1 MADITKC
8 AARDAPCSIKD
19 QCWRYTAPVD
29 SHRQAWNDFSV
40 EIKMMPNGICTWF
53 IKDARVK

>member
-1 MADITKC
+1 MTDITKC

-19 QCWRYTAPVD
+19 QCWRYTAP
-29 SHRQAWNDFSV
+29 SGERQAWNDFSV
-40 EIKMMPNGICTWF
+40 EIDMTPNKICTWF